1 METPPIHVLLALD
14 AQIMGGMDA
23 EISTNSTPTVTEDS
37 AGDGPGSTTSTTE
50 GRTTE
55 QRRVP
60 TEARNAFDQTCID
73 LRLESAPEALR
84 AAMVRGRV
92 AANAFDPSLLSGFPF
107 QAPGPPAS

>member
-14 AQIMGGMDA
+14 AQILGGRDA
-23 EISTNSTPTVTEDS
+23 EISTESTPTVTDS

-73 LRLESAPEALR
+73 LRLESTPDRHA
-84 AAMVRGRV
+84 
-92 AANAFDPSLLSGFPF
+92 
-107 QAPGPPAS
+107 

>member
-1 METPPIHVLLALD
+1 
-14 AQIMGGMDA
+14 MDA
-23 EISTNSTPTVTEDS
+23 AETSTNPTPTDS

-73 LRLESAPEALR
+73 LRLESAPEALH
-84 AAMVRGRV
+84 AALARPLPPGPTAPSVATPASPRV
-92 AANAFDPSLLSGFPF
+92 A
-107 QAPGPPAS
+107 GPHSPL